1 MRILFFLLSVWS
13 IGLAAAG
20 SFAVRY
26 VDVGPKTASAFQGTT
41 CCLASDSAGNQ
52 YVVGTIVSRFDLAF
66 GDPSAVDTDVSVTK
80 LDRDLEVVYQLR
92 FGGSGSDSAGGSVVD
107 QEGNLFITGTSWDD
121 FPSLNSLFLTP
132 KAGQVSAFVVKID
145 GASGCMLLLRESVA
159 RPQLG

>member
-66 GDPSAVDTDVSVTK
+66 GDPSVLIQTFQSRSSIVISRSST
-80 LDRDLEVVYQLR
+80 
-92 FGGSGSDSAGGSVVD
+92 
-107 QEGNLFITGTSWDD
+107 N
-121 FPSLNSLFLTP
+121 
-132 KAGQVSAFVVKID
+132 
-145 GASGCMLLLRESVA
+145 
-159 RPQLG
+159 